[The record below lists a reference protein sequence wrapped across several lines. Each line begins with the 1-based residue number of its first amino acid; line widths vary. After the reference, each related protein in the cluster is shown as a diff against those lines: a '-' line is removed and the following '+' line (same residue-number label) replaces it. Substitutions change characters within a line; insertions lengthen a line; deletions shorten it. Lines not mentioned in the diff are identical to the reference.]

1 MEEQAKA
8 LEKFFSGAFVISSGK
23 QGVESMKKQSYK
35 IYSLGCFAIVI
46 AVWCGL
52 TYSGYLKA
60 MYLPTPGSVI
70 NAIITMIKEGTLW
83 IDMGVSIKRV
93 MVGWALAAVI
103 ALPVG
108 IICARSV
115 RIRSAV
121 QPIMEFF
128 RYLPVTALVPLT
140 IIYCGIGEGQ
150 KYTIIFLGTFFQL
163 VIMIEDTVAGVD
175 RNLLNA
181 GKTLGT
187 TEAGLYY
194 KILLPASMPGIMDA
208 FRTTIGWSWT
218 YLIVAEMISAD
229 SGLGYLILKAQ
240 RFVATDEVFAG
251 LIMIGI
257 IGLGTDILMRFLTRL
272 IVPWYERLKD

>member
-1 MEEQAKA
+1 
-8 LEKFFSGAFVISSGK
+8 
-23 QGVESMKKQSYK
+23 MKKEKYRG
-35 IYSLGCFAIVI
+35 YSAGCLIAILI
-46 AVWCGL
+46 AWCAL
-52 TYSGYLKA
+52 TYSGYLKS
-60 MYLPTPGSVI
+60 MYLPTPSSVVM
-70 NAIITMIKEGTLW
+70 AVVTMIKEGTLW
-83 IDMGVSIKRV
+83 IDIGISVKRV
-93 MVGWALAAVI
+93 MFGWALAALL
-103 ALPVG
+103 ALPLG
-108 IICARSV
+108 IFCAS
-115 RIRSAV
+115 SARFRATL

-163 VIMIEDTVAGVD
+163 VLMIEDTVAGVD

-187 TEAGLYY
+187 NQLGIYY

-208 FRTTIGWSWT
+208 FRMTIGWAWT

-229 SGLGYLILKAQ
+229 TGLGYLILRAQ

-251 LIMIGI
+251 LILIGI
-257 IGLGTDILMRFLTRL
+257 IGLVTDLIMRVLTKVV
-272 IVPWYERLKD
+272 VPWYERLGD